1 MAIVM
6 QLVVYLQAHMLPAL
20 TDFLSLTVFMF
31 ISRILFGQA
40 FDIKEI

>member
-1 MAIVM
+1 MAIIM

-20 TDFLSLTVFMF
+20 TDFLSLTVFMQG
-31 ISRILFGQA
+31 ILFGQA

>member
-6 QLVVYLQAHMLPAL
+6 QLVYLQAHMLPAL
-20 TDFLSLTVFMF
+20 TDFLSLTVFML